1 MRVSERRRL
10 EDEVEVVTVTL
21 VLPEKWRGQETL
33 KLEKTNLG
41 RSGSLRRAP
50 SPPPEGQAG
59 G

>member
-33 KLEKTNLG
+33 KLEKTDLG

-50 SPPPEGQAG
+50 SPPS
-59 G
+59 